1 MLTAQSTGYEVI
13 NMATE
18 NTSTFEETLQKL
30 EKASENL
37 RKDNISLEE
46 ALKNYEEGIA
56 YYKECS
62 EILNKAKQK
71 IETYSK

>member
-1 MLTAQSTGYEVI
+1 
-13 NMATE
+13 MATDKK
-18 NTSTFEETLQKL
+18 STFEETLQKL

-37 RKDNISLEE
+37 KKDNISLEE

>member
-1 MLTAQSTGYEVI
+1 MT
-13 NMATE
+13 TE

-30 EKASENL
+30 EKASANL
-37 RKDNISLEE
+37 KKDNISLEE

-62 EILNKAKQK
+62 EILNNAKQK

>member
-1 MLTAQSTGYEVI
+1 
-13 NMATE
+13 MASE
-18 NTSTFEETLQKL
+18 NKSTFEETLRKL

-37 RKDNISLEE
+37 KKENISLEE

-62 EILNKAKQK
+62 EILNNAKQK

>member
-1 MLTAQSTGYEVI
+1 MT
-13 NMATE
+13 TE
-18 NTSTFEETLQKL
+18 NKATFEEILQKL

-37 RKDNISLEE
+37 KKDNISLEE
-46 ALKNYEEGIA
+46 AIKNYEEGIA

>member
-1 MLTAQSTGYEVI
+1 M
-13 NMATE
+13 TE
-18 NTSTFEETLQKL
+18 NLK
-30 EKASENL
+30 
-37 RKDNISLEE
+37 KDNISLEE

-71 IETYSK
+71 IETYSN

>member
-1 MLTAQSTGYEVI
+1 MT
-13 NMATE
+13 TE
-18 NTSTFEETLQKL
+18 NTSTFEEILQKL
-30 EKASENL
+30 EQASENL
-37 RKDNISLEE
+37 KKDNISLEE

-56 YYKECS
+56 YYNECS

>member
-1 MLTAQSTGYEVI
+1 
-13 NMATE
+13 MAE
-18 NTSTFEETLQKL
+18 NKSTFEEMLQKL

-37 RKDNISLEE
+37 KKDNISLEE

-62 EILNKAKQK
+62 EILNSAKHK
-71 IETYSK
+71 IETYTK

>member
-1 MLTAQSTGYEVI
+1 
-13 NMATE
+13 MAE
-18 NTSTFEETLQKL
+18 EKKLTFEEALQKL
-30 EKASENL
+30 ESASENL
-37 RKDNISLEE
+37 KKDNISLED

-62 EILNKAKQK
+62 EILNAAKQK

>member
-1 MLTAQSTGYEVI
+1 
-13 NMATE
+13 MAE
-18 NTSTFEETLQKL
+18 KKQATFEETLQKL

-37 RKDNISLEE
+37 KKNNISLEE
-46 ALKNYEEGIA
+46 AIKNYEEGIA

-62 EILNKAKQK
+62 EILNNAKQK

>member
-1 MLTAQSTGYEVI
+1 MS
-13 NMATE
+13 E
-18 NTSTFEETLQKL
+18 NKSTFEEILLKL

-37 RKDNISLEE
+37 KRDNISLEE

-56 YYKECS
+56 YYKKCS
-62 EILNKAKQK
+62 EILDSAKQK

>member
-1 MLTAQSTGYEVI
+1 
-13 NMATE
+13 MADKKS
-18 NTSTFEETLQKL
+18 NFEEILQKL
-30 EKASENL
+30 EQASENL
-37 RKDNISLEE
+37 KKDNISLEE

-62 EILNKAKQK
+62 EILNSAKQK

>member
-1 MLTAQSTGYEVI
+1 MTSEKK
-13 NMATE
+13 
-18 NTSTFEETLQKL
+18 STFEETLQKL

-37 RKDNISLEE
+37 KKENISLEE

-62 EILNKAKQK
+62 EILNNAKQK